1 LQRNLQSEDNLHV
14 RLRSVV
20 SLQHKLFRVLWHG
33 VNVALLASLAVL
45 VYSAGW
51 EYSVRRYLDGFSDAI
66 VPANAL
72 PEQRVEAI
80 LDWMRQGP
88 PRSAEPYPTG
98 LAVRDPETTLNYQQ
112 LLSVCGTATNA
123 FLNLARSSDLQV
135 RRLLLLSPDRSA
147 KHVVAEVLLNARWIV
162 VDPTY
167 RIVMRNAKGEMLT
180 RKELQ
185 APQNFAEATG
195 KIPGYSPAYN
205 YDNFAHVRM
214 ARLPLDGLRLRPVLD
229 RVLPGWDEKVDW
241 SLLLERESFFV
252 LTAAALATLFLFL
265 FRSFLAWYSDQ
276 WLKMPRFRL
285 RSHLVRA
292 GAAFFTTP
300 EIK

>member
-1 LQRNLQSEDNLHV
+1 M
-14 RLRSVV
+14 
-20 SLQHKLFRVLWHG
+20 SLQHKFFRVLWHG
-33 VNVALLASLAVL
+33 VNVALLAALVVL

-51 EYSVRRYLDGFSDAI
+51 EYSVRRYLAGFSDAI
-66 VPANAL
+66 VPANAP

-88 PRSAEPYPTG
+88 PRSAEEPIPTG
-98 LAVRDPETTLNYQQ
+98 LAVRDPQTILNYQQ

-135 RRLLLLSPDRSA
+135 RRLLLLSPDRRA

-167 RIVMRNAKGEMLT
+167 RIVMRNSKGEMLT

-185 APQNFAEATG
+185 ASQNFAEATG
-195 KIPGYSPAYN
+195 RVPGYPPTYN
-205 YDNFAHVRM
+205 YDHFAHVRI
-214 ARLPLDGLRLRPVLD
+214 ARLPLDGLRLRPVLE
-229 RVLPGWDEKVDW
+229 RVFPGWDEKVDW
-241 SLLLERESFFV
+241 SLILERESFFV
-252 LTAAALATLFLFL
+252 LTAAVLATLFLFL
-265 FRSFLAWYSDQ
+265 FRLFLAWYADQ
-276 WLKMPRFRL
+276 RLKVPRFRL
-285 RSHLVRA
+285 RSQLVRV